1 MKILVVDDDRTNRVV
16 LKGFL
21 DKQNHHVI
29 LAENGKVAV
38 EKFETEAPDL
48 ILMDMVMPVM
58 DGLEATRIIKEKC
71 SDHFV
76 PIIFLTAMAE
86 ASNLAECIESGGD
99 DYMSKP
105 YNHVVLSAKIEAL
118 TRIRELYQ
126 TVHTQKQELA
136 IYRENNEQ
144 SQQVAEKVF
153 ANITNRG
160 DLDLSMINYSK
171 NPAETFNGDIVLVAR
186 NPLSGLNILVGD
198 FTGHGLAAAIGA
210 MPVSDIFYGMSAK
223 GFGIQK
229 MLPEL
234 NMKLRQTLPLGR
246 FLAAVLIQLD
256 AKGRYLTVWNG
267 GMPDVL
273 VFEHNDWRVTKTIE
287 STRLP
292 LGVVDNVSLETETT
306 HLELK
311 KGDRVYIYS
320 DGVIEQGNEQNEMF
334 GMERL
339 LSILNSQDINDN
351 IVEKVK
357 CAVDVY
363 RKEKAQTDDVTLLE
377 LVIDPDALAKMQDEQ
392 MPEGLVYQATQWN
405 FQLEF
410 FPDTLQRIDPLP
422 IIVQVITNV
431 QGLASHRENLFVILS
446 ELFNNAFDHG
456 LLELDSTLK
465 IDANGFS
472 IYYNERENRLKN
484 LKHGYIRLNVSHRP
498 LEIGGELV
506 FRMEDSG
513 KGFSVEKLNLNLA
526 TNSGHSG
533 RGIPLIKSLCNDLRF
548 LGNGNTVEVVYQ
560 WK

>member
-1 MKILVVDDDRTNRVV
+1 MKILVVDDDRTNRAV
-16 LKGFL
+16 LKGLL
-21 DKQNHHVI
+21 DRQNHHVI

-38 EKFETEAPDL
+38 EKFETESPDL

-86 ASNLAECIESGGD
+86 ANNLAECIESGGD

-105 YNHVVLSAKIEAL
+105 YNQVVLYAKIEAL
-118 TRIRELYQ
+118 TRIRELYK

-136 IYRENNEQ
+136 VYRENNEQ
-144 SQQVAEKVF
+144 SQQVAEKIF

-160 DLDLSMINYSK
+160 DIDLSMINYSK
-171 NPAETFNGDIVLVAR
+171 NPAETFNGDIILVAR
-186 NPLSGLNILVGD
+186 NLLGGLNILVGD

-210 MPVSDIFYGMSAK
+210 MPISDIFYGMSAK
-223 GFGIQK
+223 GFGIED

-234 NMKLRQTLPLGR
+234 NKKLRQTLPVGR

-273 VFEHNDWRVTKTIE
+273 VFEHKHWQVTQNIE

-292 LGVVDNVSLETETT
+292 LGVVDNALLETETT
-306 HLELK
+306 HLEVK

-320 DGVIEQGNEQNEMF
+320 DGVTEQSNEQNEMF

-339 LSILNSQDINDN
+339 LSILNRQDINGN
-351 IVEKVK
+351 VVEKVK
-357 CAVDVY
+357 CAIDGY
-363 RKEKAQTDDVTLLE
+363 RKEKEQADDVTLLE
-377 LVIDPDALAKMQDEQ
+377 LVIDPDALAKMQNEK
-392 MPEGLVYQATQWN
+392 MPMGLVYQATQWN

-410 FPDTLQRIDPLP
+410 LPDTLQRIDPLP
-422 IIVQVITNV
+422 VIVQLIIDV
-431 QGLASHRENLFVILS
+431 QGLAPHRESLFVILS
-446 ELFNNAFDHG
+446 EIFNNAFDHG

-472 IYYNERENRLKN
+472 AYYEEREKRLKN
-484 LKHGYIRLNVSHRP
+484 LEDGYIRLNVSHRP
-498 LEIGGELV
+498 LNTGGELI
-506 FRMEDSG
+506 FRVEDSG
-513 KGFSVEKLNLNLA
+513 KGFSVEKLNLNLVS
-526 TNSGHSG
+526 NSGHAG
-533 RGIPLIKSLCNDLRF
+533 RGIPLVKSLCEDLRF
-548 LGNGNTVEVVYQ
+548 LGNGNIIEVVYQ